1 MEDMGVEEGEEEEE
15 AVRNDAMTIFRGH
28 SGQYFLQNSQDVV
41 QILTSLPSLPPFVPP
56 SLPQPFFDLG
66 SVFSVSLDPSNS
78 LACSGGEDDKAFVW
92 RTSDAS
98 VVMECTG

>member
-1 MEDMGVEEGEEEEE
+1 MEDMGVEEEGEEEE

-28 SGQYFLQNSQDVV
+28 SGQYSLQNSNTWFKSS
-41 QILTSLPSLPPFVPP
+41 LLPPFSLHFSLPS
-56 SLPQPFFDLG
+56 SHFDLG
-66 SVFSVSLDPSNS
+66 SVFSVSLHPGNS

-98 VVMECTG
+98 VLMECTG